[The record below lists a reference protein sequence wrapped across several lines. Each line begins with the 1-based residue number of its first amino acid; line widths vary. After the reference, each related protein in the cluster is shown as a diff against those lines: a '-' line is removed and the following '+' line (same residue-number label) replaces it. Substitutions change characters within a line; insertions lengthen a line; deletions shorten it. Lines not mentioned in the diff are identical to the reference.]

1 MEGEAEERGRGSEGR
16 VMGKERIAWRDAK
29 GKIKGL
35 PMFSLSFS
43 LSLSLS
49 LTHSLIGQ
57 SGSILFLAGRPG
69 PTTIEKERVIARS
82 ITG

>member
-1 MEGEAEERGRGSEGR
+1 MEGEAEERGKGSEGR

-43 LSLSLS
+43 RSLSLS
-49 LTHSLIGQ
+49 HTLSHWSVWINPFF
-57 SGSILFLAGRPG
+57 SGP
-69 PTTIEKERVIARS
+69 PRS
-82 ITG
+82 HDT